1 MNIIYPIAIKV
12 LQIVDKVCDF
22 LFSPKLK
29 SFSISFITSF
39 TFIIIGL
46 IYVADLNVILIK
58 SAIGL
63 SFSYAVF
70 RTIIKYLIDKLV

>member
-1 MNIIYPIAIKV
+1 MK
-12 LQIVDKVCDF
+12 QSF
-22 LFSPKLK
+22 L
-29 SFSISFITSF
+29 ISLVTAF
-39 TFIIIGL
+39 TFIIVGL